1 VLYASCVSEEN
12 IVLLKD
18 KNIKGLCLDD
28 CVDYIKGEAGFDRD
42 DGNDRRHGREF
53 FFAHRVWS
61 LRFRRWESS
70 WKLFLTCVAS
80 TTELPRMI
88 VIAPDRWIHK
98 VHFLLCQCP
107 FEEPGDA
114 TIAGLNLLKIGRPL
128 CHQRI

>member
-1 VLYASCVSEEN
+1 VSCVSEEN

-53 FFAHRVWS
+53 FFAHWVWI

-70 WKLFLTCVAS
+70 WKLFFDLRRINNRTSKNDRHRAGPLDPQS
-80 TTELPRMI
+80 TFPVVPVSVRG
-88 VIAPDRWIHK
+88 ARGCD
-98 VHFLLCQCP
+98 
-107 FEEPGDA
+107 DS
-114 TIAGLNLLKIGRPL
+114 RP
-128 CHQRI
+128 